1 MWRIGL
7 CYCLDL
13 AALKVRGEERKK
25 VSESE
30 LELAL
35 KDLVATEG
43 VSASAVVTRDGI
55 MVGFLG
61 KHAQEEV
68 SPLSAVVAMMMR
80 TAEKCTRMLK
90 KGNMEEIITKA
101 DGGVILTGKC
111 EEFIFLVAAD
121 KGVDFDSI
129 KPKMGKVKDAVRCMV

>member
-1 MWRIGL
+1 M
-7 CYCLDL
+7 
-13 AALKVRGEERKK
+13 
-25 VSESE
+25 SESE

-55 MVGFLG
+55 MVGFLN

-68 SPLSAVVAMMMR
+68 LPLSAVVAMMMR

-90 KGNMEEIITKA
+90 KGDIEELITKA
-101 DGGVILTGKC
+101 DDGVILTEKC

-121 KGVDFDSI
+121 KGFDFESM
-129 KPKMGKVKDAVRCMV
+129 KPKMGKVKDAIRGMV